1 MENFDKPQFKPQKEL
16 KGPVRRGINW
26 IKKEWP
32 RLNKKLVAVKR
43 HIQRTQAGSSSRR
56 VTSVEVLDYLLDLY
70 IKLNP
75 GVVIVDNEDYDD
87 DE

>member
-1 MENFDKPQFKPQKEL
+1 MFDKPRFKPKKEL

-26 IKKEWP
+26 IKEEWP
-32 RLNKKLVAVKR
+32 LLNKKLVAVKR
-43 HIQRTQAGSSSRR
+43 YIQRTQAGSRR
-56 VTSVEVLDYLLDLY
+56 VSSVEVLDYLLDLY

-75 GVVIVDNEDYDD
+75 GVDLEVNEDNED

>member
-1 MENFDKPQFKPQKEL
+1 MFDKPRFKQKAL
-16 KGPVRRGINW
+16 KGPPRRGINW
-26 IKKEWP
+26 IKEEWP
-32 RLNKKLVAVKR
+32 LLNKKLVAVKR
-43 HIQRTQAGSSSRR
+43 YIQRTQTGSGSRR

-75 GVVIVDNEDYDD
+75 GLEVVDNEDNED

>member
-1 MENFDKPQFKPQKEL
+1 MKDFDKPRFKQKEL
-16 KGPVRRGINW
+16 KGPPRRGMTW
-26 IKKEWP
+26 TKEEWP
-32 RLNKKLVAVKR
+32 LLNKKLVAVKR
-43 HIQRTQAGSSSRR
+43 YIQRTQAGSGSRR

-75 GVVIVDNEDYDD
+75 GLEVVDNEDNED